1 MAVADDY
8 LSAPLPAGLSSRC
21 TSFRSTSVTSRNVTA
36 LRSLREEQRRY
47 HATWTDRV
55 YRLAFGAIG
64 WPWLLRSLWGGT
76 QASKRRLLKRLHL
89 PEDALPNLGSW
100 KADTR
105 FLHRIVDAI
114 EELRP
119 QTVVEL
125 GAGASSLVCAKALQL
140 NGGGAL
146 FSFDQHA
153 PFVSAT
159 SQWLLDFG
167 VSAEIRH
174 APLGARIGD
183 WPGAWYELPE
193 LPSSIDLLII
203 DGPPWAVHPFVRGAA
218 ECLFDRLADGGVV
231 LLDDA
236 ARPGERIVAH
246 RWKKRWPEMTFTHLA
261 GGTKGTLH
269 GRKKTGKVL
278 AFPSPIKTGGHWR
291 RVAVIAASLA
301 TGWLSHDLVGD
312 LWAPAHAASFI
323 EEADASY
330 SASLARQAM
339 RSQIESGTLDRAEIK
354 RSVGLILPSIPAD
367 WRIIDVQVYPSDLG
381 NSVAL
386 VLLTDRQ
393 ERVVFYAQRAETPA
407 EAIPLS
413 ERRDDR
419 SLAYWEIGPF
429 AYALTGE
436 LQPERILLLASKM
449 APRSVGAGA
458 QS

>member
-1 MAVADDY
+1 M
-8 LSAPLPAGLSSRC
+8 
-21 TSFRSTSVTSRNVTA
+21 TSRNVTA
-36 LRSLREEQRRY
+36 MRTLREEEKVY
-47 HATWTDRV
+47 EATWSDRM

-76 QASKRRLLKRLHL
+76 QASKRRLLERLNL

-119 QTVVEL
+119 QNVVEL

-159 SQWLLDFG
+159 SQWLSDFG

-183 WPGAWYELPE
+183 WPGAWYELPDI
-193 LPSSIDLLII
+193 PGSIDLLII

-236 ARPGERIVAH
+236 ARPGERIIAH
-246 RWKKRWPEMTFTHLA
+246 RWKKRWPQIAFTHLA
-261 GGTKGTLH
+261 GGTKGTLQ
-269 GRKKTGKVL
+269 GRKRTGKIL
-278 AFPSPIKTGGHWR
+278 AFPATAKTGGQWR
-291 RVAVIAASLA
+291 RVAVIAGLLA
-301 TGWLSHDLVGD
+301 TGWIAHEVVGD

-323 EEADASY
+323 DEGEASY
-330 SASLARQAM
+330 SASLARLAM
-339 RSQIESGTLDRAEIK
+339 RSQIESAMLDRAEIR
-354 RSVGLILPSIPAD
+354 RSVGLEVPSIPPG
-367 WRIIDVQVYPSDLG
+367 WRVIDVQVYPSDSG
-381 NSVAL
+381 NSVSL
-386 VLLTDRQ
+386 LLLTERQ
-393 ERVVFYAQRAETPA
+393 ERVVLYAQRAETPA
-407 EAIPLS
+407 EANPLS
-413 ERRDDR
+413 EDREGR

-436 LQPERILLLASKM
+436 LNPERILLLASEM
-449 APRSVGAGA
+449 ASTSLGE
-458 QS
+458 SLHS

>member
-1 MAVADDY
+1 MHRLFGVQT
-8 LSAPLPAGLSSRC
+8 GM
-21 TSFRSTSVTSRNVTA
+21 TSRNVTA
-36 LRSLREEQRRY
+36 LRTLREEQKPY
-47 HATWTDRV
+47 DTTWSDRA

-76 QASKRRLLKRLHL
+76 QASKRSLLERLHL

-140 NGGGAL
+140 NGGGKL
-146 FSFDQHA
+146 VSFDQHA

-159 SQWLLDFG
+159 SQWLSDFG
-167 VSAEIRH
+167 VSADIRH
-174 APLGARIGD
+174 APLGARIRD
-183 WPGAWYELPE
+183 WPGAWYELSD
-193 LPSSIDLLII
+193 LPGSIDLLII

-218 ECLFDRLADGGVV
+218 ECLFDRLADGGIV

-246 RWKKRWPEMTFTHLA
+246 RWKKRWPQIAFTHLA

-269 GRKKTGKVL
+269 GRKRTGKVL
-278 AFPSPIKTGGHWR
+278 AFPVTAKAGGQWR
-291 RVAVIAASLA
+291 RVAAIATLLA
-301 TGWLSHDLVGD
+301 TGWIGHDIAGD
-312 LWAPAHAASFI
+312 LWVPAQAASFI
-323 EEADASY
+323 DEADASY

-339 RSQIESGTLDRAEIK
+339 RSQIESALLDRAEIK
-354 RSVGLILPSIPAD
+354 RSVGLTLPAIPAD
-367 WRIIDVQVYPSDLG
+367 WRVIDVQVYPSDFG

-386 VLLTDRQ
+386 VLLTRAQ
-393 ERVVFYAQRAETPA
+393 ERVVLYAQRAETPA

-413 ERRDDR
+413 ERREDR
-419 SLAYWEIGPF
+419 SLAYWEVGPF
-429 AYALTGE
+429 AYALTGK

-449 APRSVGAGA
+449 ATMSVDSGS
-458 QS
+458 QSADLTTAR